1 MLGAFFLLLL
11 SCLSFRILGDQ
22 LLGHLAPDREEDIHY
37 LDIWLGVGLLSTL
50 LSLASCFLP
59 VSWEVTLFIVGLLLC
74 CPNPN
79 PRPLFQAKA
88 WFPLMIWALP
98 ASILACTPSM
108 WGDTGLYHAPLI
120 RWMHDFG
127 SAYGIG
133 LSGDALSNTINWF
146 ALWAPL
152 NTGVFAWKT
161 ASIPSAFC
169 FLVFMASAQRHTQNL
184 KTAPSFH
191 LLALIAYL
199 GTIAAL
205 SQIPTL
211 LSSATP
217 DLASQ
222 AIWIL
227 VLLLIIRSRK
237 NDLVLACML
246 VALFAGIRIS
256 VLPAGILPWFLL
268 LKKQRKSALKTAVA
282 CLILL
287 FPAGLA
293 SYKTSGCPFFPVP
306 WLCLK
311 TPWGVGADGARNM
324 QNHVMDNARFMDKP
338 IPPNPT
344 FMDWLPY
351 WMQQEPAGAICLL
364 LFTVGA
370 SLLILTPKSSRITV
384 GHAIGGGAF
393 LLATAP
399 AIRYGAALFLLPVAL
414 WLSQRKI
421 PKRAQSLGIA
431 ALWFLT
437 IGLLVRFEPTFHNRL
452 QSTKESWL
460 MSPGIR
466 THPVW
471 LEAVRTFENE
481 EWGKSMVF
489 NQWLCDHSDR
499 KDSCSDA
506 AYCASRLQT
515 PISSKAHAN
524 YLQEIQSLLPPVQ
537 YRIAPLNWWMP
548 PLYDRFPHQPLPRKA
563 YRGFTGRVM
572 NETLSHLG
580 NSCQFGPVPCGHDVH
595 LRIIEL
601 KENRIADGFVWHVP
615 EDPEIK
621 KRPEGRFQSLPLNGF
636 PDASQARVFA
646 PLESAP

>member
-11 SCLSFRILGDQ
+11 TCLSFRIAGNQ
-22 LLGHLAPDREEDIHY
+22 LLGHLLPDQEKEIPY
-37 LDIWLGVGLLSTL
+37 LDLWLGAGLLATL

-59 VSWEVTLFIVGLLLC
+59 ITWEVALFIMGFLLC
-74 CPNPN
+74 LPNPN
-79 PRPLFQAKA
+79 PRPLFTAKV
-88 WFPLMIWALP
+88 WGPLIFWAIP
-98 ASILACTPSM
+98 ASILACTPPM

-152 NTGVFAWKT
+152 NTGTFAWKT
-161 ASIPSAFC
+161 AAIPSSFC
-169 FLVFMASAQRHTQNL
+169 FLVLMASAQRHTRNL
-184 KTAPSFH
+184 SENPSLH
-191 LLALIAYL
+191 RLALGAYL
-199 GTIAAL
+199 STMAAL
-205 SQIPTL
+205 TQIPTL

-222 AIWIL
+222 IIWIL
-227 VLLLIIRSRK
+227 VLLLLLKPQPNRLI
-237 NDLVLACML
+237 LACLL
-246 VALFAGIRIS
+246 VAFFAGIRIS
-256 VLPAGILPWFLL
+256 ILPAGILPWLL
-268 LKKQRKSALKTAVA
+268 LFRTQKKSALKTAGV
-282 CLILL
+282 CLTLL

-311 TPWGVGADGARNM
+311 TPWGVGAEGARNM

-338 IPPNPT
+338 IPQNPT
-344 FMDWLPY
+344 VMDWLPH
-351 WMQQEPAGAICLL
+351 WMQEEPVGAISL
-364 LFTVGA
+364 LFFTAGA
-370 SLLILTPKSSRITV
+370 SLLILTPKTPKSLLAYTV
-384 GHAIGGGAF
+384 GGGVF
-393 LLATAP
+393 LLFTAP
-399 AIRYGAALFLLPVAL
+399 AVRYGAVLFFLPAML
-414 WLSQRKI
+414 WISQRKI
-421 PKRAQSLGIA
+421 PRPIQNLGVTSLW
-431 ALWFLT
+431 LLV
-437 IGLLVRFEPTFHNRL
+437 IGLLILDEPTFHNRL

-466 THPVW
+466 THTIW
-471 LEAVRTFENE
+471 LEAIKAFEE
-481 EWGKSMVF
+481 KQWDKSMIF
-489 NQWLCDHSDR
+489 HQWLCDHSNR
-499 KDSCSDA
+499 KDACSDA
-506 AYCASRLQT
+506 AYSATRLKA
-515 PISSKAHAN
+515 PISPKTHLS
-524 YLQEIQSLLPPVQ
+524 YLQEIQSLLPPAQ

-595 LRIIEL
+595 LRIIDL
-601 KENRIADGFVWHVP
+601 KANRIADGFVWHLP
-615 EDPEIK
+615 KDPEIR

-636 PDASQARVFA
+636 PDASQARVSS
-646 PLESAP
+646 LQESSP